1 VRCVRVIA
9 LPFHLDSSRSQSR
22 FGPSQSAR
30 PEPSLLAA
38 ALLVW
43 LAARRVARSEAEA
56 RLDDVEDG
64 FTSATQR
71 FSLSE

>member
-1 VRCVRVIA
+1 
-9 LPFHLDSSRSQSR
+9 
-22 FGPSQSAR
+22 
-30 PEPSLLAA
+30 LLAA

-56 RLDDVEDG
+56 MFDDVEDG
-64 FTSATQR
+64 FRSATQR